1 MPQSASDGASGEGFH
16 GRLREPAAP
25 SVGHTVSKHRPL
37 VFVVSVVGSAVAVA
51 AVGCFCALL
60 YPILKELRAE
70 TVRGADGSE
79 QRILGLWSILVLSLL
94 VGYICCVFWWTLTYL
109 DSYRPGSGFQNPLT
123 LTHFRDPSG
132 HGFYLDY
139 GMAVL
144 NGVMATLTV
153 IWSLT

>member
-1 MPQSASDGASGEGFH
+1 MPQTASDGASGDGFH
-16 GRLREPAAP
+16 GRLQETAAP
-25 SVGHTVSKHRPL
+25 SVGQSVSKPRPF
-37 VFVVSVVGSAVAVA
+37 VFLVSVVGSAVAVA

-70 TVRGADGSE
+70 RVRGQDGTE
-79 QRILGLWSILVLSLL
+79 QRILGFWSILVLSLL
-94 VGYICCVFWWTLTYL
+94 VGYICCVLWWTLAYL

-123 LTHFRDPSG
+123 LTHFRDSSG
-132 HGFYLDY
+132 HGFHLDY